1 MNRGGEGNLITVM
14 MMPDGKAWRFAD
26 ISPDKARPIDDP
38 INVAVLLRLSQRNNT
53 DRNMSVQPIKAFA
66 LVDDDNGI
74 SLSHLFTACQR
85 SVWQKELDDLAA
97 KLAQKGATHTMRIVE
112 VIVAPAN
119 D

>member
-1 MNRGGEGNLITVM
+1 
-14 MMPDGKAWRFAD
+14 
-26 ISPDKARPIDDP
+26 
-38 INVAVLLRLSQRNNT
+38 
-53 DRNMSVQPIKAFA
+53 MSVQPIKAFA

-119 D
+119 DIASVMLSALKSAEIATQELCYGQDPANQCWVTLQEIRDAIAKAEGR